1 MYYDER
7 AEIGL
12 LFLLEAY
19 MKVNKLPFIVQRD
32 GMKIECTAYRR
43 NDMVCT
49 KQIPVILCHGFTS
62 DQRSTAPYAERLAE
76 HGFAAFTFDFIGGG
90 FETKS
95 DGTMMDMTV
104 FTEIEDL
111 KAVINALKTRPAIDM
126 NKLVVMGL
134 SQGGFVAGLTAAQLQ
149 SEIDRLI
156 MFYPAVCIP
165 DDARRGSMQ
174 ILRFDPKAVPEVLE
188 AGRLKLSGEYAKCV
202 MDMDALSEVSKY
214 NGSVLLVHGTGDL
227 IVPFHYAEDL
237 FEAFSKKDTDQEIQ
251 FVAIPDAPHGFKDE
265 FFEEAC
271 DALFEYLEG

>member
-111 KAVINALKTRPAIDM
+111 KARLQQREKELLGAKQENESLRQHQAASQQALMARLASLESPSIGTSSTLATNQSREA
-126 NKLVVMGL
+126 KLVKLPSWM
-134 SQGGFVAGLTAAQLQ
+134 
-149 SEIDRLI
+149 RL
-156 MFYPAVCIP
+156 
-165 DDARRGSMQ
+165 G
-174 ILRFDPKAVPEVLE
+174 K
-188 AGRLKLSGEYAKCV
+188 
-202 MDMDALSEVSKY
+202 
-214 NGSVLLVHGTGDL
+214 
-227 IVPFHYAEDL
+227 
-237 FEAFSKKDTDQEIQ
+237 
-251 FVAIPDAPHGFKDE
+251 
-265 FFEEAC
+265 
-271 DALFEYLEG
+271 